1 MRCRVGKCREIK
13 INEFHER
20 KNVMKT
26 IRALLLAWITLAGCA
41 GNTELLRQAEL
52 PERSNIFTI
61 VTTATSPERG
71 YADLTIRASVKTH
84 HAALFP
90 RGKDPHG
97 TSDYQLLVNIDG
109 EPLRIYGAPTIEEGS
124 SDAERHPEAGSG
136 TRYLFR
142 AHVRLPAGSHR
153 VIVALPG
160 DRVAVQHDIR
170 LDEMTDT
177 LLEVV
182 PSYYSDRRQLGPGSA
197 GATSFREGISGL
209 ELAVNGKAL

>member
-1 MRCRVGKCREIK
+1 
-13 INEFHER
+13 
-20 KNVMKT
+20 MKT
-26 IRALLLAWITLAGCA
+26 LSALLLAGIILAGCA
-41 GNTELLRQAEL
+41 GNGELLKRAES
-52 PERSNIFTI
+52 PERSNVYAVIT
-61 VTTATSPERG
+61 TTAPPERG
-71 YADLTIRASVKTH
+71 YADVTIRASIKTH
-84 HAALFP
+84 STALFP
-90 RGKDPHG
+90 LGKDPHG

-109 EPLRIYGAPTIEEGS
+109 EPLRISGAPTIEEGF

-209 ELAVNGKAL
+209 GLAVNGKAL